1 MNWLEKVPA
10 IGGLFK
16 GGGSLSSEFTVAV
29 GGVGTIL
36 AIPDCPGWA
45 KAVGIGIL
53 GAGYAISRAMTKG
66 AISNA

>member
-1 MNWLEKVPA
+1 MDWLTKVPA

-16 GGGSLSSEFTVAV
+16 GGGALSTEFTVVV
-29 GGVGTIL
+29 GGASTIL

-45 KAVGIGIL
+45 KALGIGLL

-66 AISNA
+66 AIANA

>member
-1 MNWLEKVPA
+1 MDWLQKVPA

-16 GGGSLSSEFTVAV
+16 GGGSLSSEFTFAA
-29 GGVGTIL
+29 GGAATIL

-45 KAVGIGIL
+45 KALAL
-53 GAGYAISRAMTKG
+53 GLVAAGYAVSRALTKG